1 MPMSRHRKILLF
13 ALLAAASLCGPL
25 SAAPFLLPIAG
36 LPILPPPPP
45 PPPPPPTNLVTYTGF
60 VVTDVRL
67 NGVLYHDA
75 QVYLY
80 FVGNKSDIFAF
91 NVNQGGGNGSG
102 WEITKGTASLKIIS
116 GSQTITANFVA
127 PSHIIVSVDQA
138 NGGFGFG
145 SMFGTVLEPAY
156 PLGMDGT
163 VPNIEGLN
171 DLVTPVVQSGRA
183 WSCIGFPVAV
193 PGASGH
199 CGNADA
205 YPLATDHGPF
215 VIYMPY
221 YATDASGKIV
231 DDYEGAI
238 NNAMFTI
245 QVP

>member
-1 MPMSRHRKILLF
+1 MSRHRKILLF
-13 ALLAAASLCGPL
+13 ALLAAASVCGPV
-25 SAAPFLLPIAG
+25 SAAPVVDPTIAI
-36 LPILPPPPP
+36 PILPPPP

-67 NGVLYHDA
+67 NGVLYHNA
-75 QVYLY
+75 AVYLR
-80 FVGNKSDIFAF
+80 FTGNKANVVPF
-91 NVNQGGGNGSG
+91 NVSAPDGNSGSG
-102 WEITKGTASLKIIS
+102 WEITQGSASVEIIS

-163 VPNIEGLN
+163 VPSIEGLN

>member
-1 MPMSRHRKILLF
+1 MSRHRQILLF
-13 ALLAAASLCGPL
+13 ALMTAATVCGPAG
-25 SAAPFLLPIAG
+25 AAPSAPA
-36 LPILPPPPP
+36 
-45 PPPPPPTNLVTYTGF
+45 TTDQVTYTGF

-75 QVYLY
+75 RLYLY

-116 GSQTITANFVA
+116 GRHTITANFA
-127 PSHIIVSVDQA
+127 PNQILVSVDQA

-145 SMFGTVLEPAY
+145 SMFGSVLEPAY

-163 VPNIEGLN
+163 VPSVSGLN
-171 DLVTPVVQSGRA
+171 DLVTPIVQSGRA

-193 PGASGH
+193 TGASGR

-221 YATDASGKIV
+221 YATDASGRIV

-238 NNAMFTI
+238 NKAVFTI